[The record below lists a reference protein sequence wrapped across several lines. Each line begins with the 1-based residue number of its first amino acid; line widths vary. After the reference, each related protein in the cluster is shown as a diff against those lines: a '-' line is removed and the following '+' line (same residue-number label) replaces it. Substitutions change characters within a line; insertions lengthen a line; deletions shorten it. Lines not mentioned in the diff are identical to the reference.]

1 MHPEVLKV
9 ALNGVL
15 GHEGPFC
22 SRANRI
28 PIMLEPSSI
37 KPGPAR
43 PSYRSSYPPIQLCE
57 LALSKQQ
64 AKLGLKHE
72 RGSAARLS
80 SPWVGRGVFT
90 RALPCS
96 RPSTSASLVN
106 RRNLHSI
113 RRDWS
118 V

>member
-64 AKLGLKHE
+64 ANSRQSSGSNTNEAPRLGCRH
-72 RGSAARLS
+72 RGSGEGSLPEPFPAR
-80 SPWVGRGVFT
+80 GR
-90 RALPCS
+90 RHP
-96 RPSTSASLVN
+96 R
-106 RRNLHSI
+106 H
-113 RRDWS
+113 
-118 V
+118 